1 VTQVTAVGSLRRRDR
16 AIVAVGFAGVA
27 ALAWAWL
34 VPVSLDMYGAMD
46 GPSAWMMQ
54 ARWDLRYGALI
65 FLMWVVMMA
74 AMMLPSAVPAILRLA
89 RAGESGPRTPAP
101 ALRAYAFGGGYLLV
115 WTAFSLAATLL
126 QWGLA
131 ELKLLSPMM
140 EAASPQLAGGILI
153 AAGLYQWTPLQRACL
168 ERCRAACRPS
178 PQDPRLETA
187 TGALRAGLAHGAAC
201 LGCCW
206 ALMLLLFAG
215 GVMSLAV
222 IGAIALLVLLEKLV
236 PFGPAI
242 GRLAGAALFATGVWL
257 LLS

>member
-1 VTQVTAVGSLRRRDR
+1 MTAVDSLRRRDR
-16 AIVAVGFAGVA
+16 GIVAVGFALAA

-34 VPVSLDMYGAMD
+34 VPVSLDMYGDMT
-46 GPSAWMMQ
+46 GPSAWMMR
-54 ARWDLRYGALI
+54 AHWDLRYGALI
-65 FLMWVVMMA
+65 FLMWVVMMVG
-74 AMMLPSAVPAILRLA
+74 MMLPSAVPAILRLA
-89 RAGESGPRTPAP
+89 RAGESGPRLPAP

-140 EAASPQLAGGILI
+140 EAASPRLAGWILI
-153 AAGLYQWTPLQRACL
+153 AAGLYQWTPLKRACL
-168 ERCRAACRPS
+168 ARCRAACEPS
-178 PQDPRLETA
+178 PLDRRLETA
-187 TGALRAGLAHGAAC
+187 AGALRAGLAHGAAC
-201 LGCCW
+201 VGCCW

-222 IGAIALLVLLEKLV
+222 IGAIALLVLVEKLV

-242 GRLAGAALFATGVWL
+242 GRLAGVALFAIGVWL

>member
-1 VTQVTAVGSLRRRDR
+1 MTPIESPRRRER
-16 AIVAVGFAGVA
+16 AIVAAGFAAAA

-34 VPVSLDMYGAMD
+34 VPVSLDMYGDMA

-54 ARWDLRYGALI
+54 ASWDLRYGALI

-74 AMMLPSAVPAILRLA
+74 AMMLPSALPAILRLA
-89 RAGESGPRTPAP
+89 RAGQSGPRTSAP
-101 ALRAYAFGGGYLLV
+101 VLRAYAFGGGYLLV

-131 ELKLLSPMM
+131 EVKLLSPMM
-140 EAASPQLAGGILI
+140 EAASPRLAGGILI

-178 PQDPRLETA
+178 PQDRRLETA
-187 TGALRAGLAHGAAC
+187 AGALHAGLAHGAAC
-201 LGCCW
+201 VGCCW

-222 IGAIALLVLLEKLV
+222 IVAIALLVLLEKLA

-242 GRLAGAALFATGVWL
+242 GRLAGVALAATGVWL